1 MFIHLHLTEERAGT
15 LALYALGLLSDEER
29 FALDSHL
36 TEGCVVCASEI
47 SRCGELLAE
56 LTNRVGAD
64 PPGALRQRF
73 LDSIRAQ
80 VAPSPAASP
89 LIFERDGLSVLRTSE
104 MEWNSVAKGL
114 AVKVLFDDTAR
125 EMTTTIVRLD
135 PETFYPAHQHN
146 GTEEV
151 YVLQG
156 ELQVEGVNLQ
166 PGDFC
171 LSRPETIHQG
181 SYSKRGCTLMV
192 KSSKHDQVLR

>member
-1 MFIHLHLTEERAGT
+1 MSIHLHLTEERAET
-15 LALYALGLLSDEER
+15 LALYALGLLSDQER

-36 TEGCVVCASEI
+36 TEGCIVCAGEI

-56 LTNRVGAD
+56 LTNKVGLD
-64 PPGALRQRF
+64 PPDALRQR
-73 LDSIRAQ
+73 LLNSIRTR
-80 VAPSPAASP
+80 VAPSTGASP
-89 LIFERDGLSVLRTSE
+89 LIFERGGLSVLRTAE
-104 MEWNSVAKGL
+104 MEWKSVAKGL

-171 LSRPETIHQG
+171 LSRPETVHQG

-192 KSSKHDQVLR
+192 KSSKHDLVLS